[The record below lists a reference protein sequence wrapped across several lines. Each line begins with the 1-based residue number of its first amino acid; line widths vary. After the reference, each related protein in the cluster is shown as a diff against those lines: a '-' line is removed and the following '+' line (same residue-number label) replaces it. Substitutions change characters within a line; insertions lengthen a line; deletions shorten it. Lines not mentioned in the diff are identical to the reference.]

1 MITPRSS
8 PTPAPSSKFPL
19 QFWQSEDVRLSVT
32 PVVATHEAVDDEI
45 THVSRSNSETWTS
58 ELSRAACCRTLFD
71 FPLTSNIGDLDVFLA
86 FGTSNTNCW

>member
-45 THVSRSNSETWTS
+45 THVSRSNSET
-58 ELSRAACCRTLFD
+58 
-71 FPLTSNIGDLDVFLA
+71 
-86 FGTSNTNCW
+86 